1 MKSSNLIFLLA
12 IALALTL
19 SFVSAVTVNTVDTD
33 TFTPGSAGVIEIDLE
48 NYLDD
53 DAEDISLT
61 LNYAN
66 TPFTPVGSSEQ
77 SIDQIDSDDNEKF
90 TYRSQAST
98 TAKAGEYSIPYT
110 LQYTINSQQ
119 KTKTGTIG
127 LIIKAQP
134 DLTFSATASN
144 AVVGQQGKINLKI
157 VNKGFYDARFLSVR
171 IMPQG
176 FTLLSDDQEYIGSV
190 NSDDFETS
198 TYDVIFNSKNADLVA
213 IVEYKDFDNKLIIK
227 NVNLPLKVYST
238 EEAKNLGITKPN
250 YTIYYVF
257 AVVLIIVV
265 WLIVRAVRKRR
276 RLKRS
281 MQNNVRR

>member
-1 MKSSNLIFLLA
+1 
-12 IALALTL
+12 
-19 SFVSAVTVNTVDTD
+19 
-33 TFTPGSAGVIEIDLE
+33 
-48 NYLDD
+48 
-53 DAEDISLT
+53 
-61 LNYAN
+61 
-66 TPFTPVGSSEQ
+66 
-77 SIDQIDSDDNEKF
+77 
-90 TYRSQAST
+90 
-98 TAKAGEYSIPYT
+98 
-110 LQYTINSQQ
+110 
-119 KTKTGTIG
+119 
-127 LIIKAQP
+127 
-134 DLTFSATASN
+134 
-144 AVVGQQGKINLKI
+144 
-157 VNKGFYDARFLSVR
+157 
-171 IMPQG
+171 MPQG